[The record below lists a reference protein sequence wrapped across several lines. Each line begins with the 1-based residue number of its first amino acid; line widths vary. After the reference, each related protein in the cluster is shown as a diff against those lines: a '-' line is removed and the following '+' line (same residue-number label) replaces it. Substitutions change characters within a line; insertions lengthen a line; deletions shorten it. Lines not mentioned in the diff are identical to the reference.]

1 MKQLFFFGSLILSGV
16 IFFGGPSS
24 VGAQTVRGSIGNGT
38 VARGSSSRATVVIDI
53 PAGLHVNS
61 SHPNSEYAIATSVR
75 ITGTGI
81 KTSPVR
87 YPAGHNRKFSFSESA
102 INVYEGS
109 TSFPFTVMVPKNF
122 KGETVRIRAM
132 VRYQACT
139 NEVCYPP
146 KSKELTLTAKVR

>member
-1 MKQLFFFGSLILSGV
+1 MKQLFFFGGLILSGV
-16 IFFGGPSS
+16 IIFGGQSS

-38 VARGSSSRATVVIDI
+38 VSRGSSSRATVVIDI
-53 PAGLHVNS
+53 PGGLHVNS
-61 SHPNSEYAIATSVR
+61 SRPNSEFAIATSVR
-75 ITGTGI
+75 ITGSGI

-87 YPAGHNRKFSFSESA
+87 YPAGRNRKFSFSESA

-122 KGETVRIRAM
+122 KGDTVRIRAM

-146 KSKELTLTAKVR
+146 KSKELMLTAKVR